1 MIRADINRQLDRIRK
16 AYDLVVEQYKKEIN
30 PLDNMSEEIINSH
43 GFKAIMA
50 DKNKINSGA
59 SDIKEYLNPK
69 SGMRLL
75 DVGCSAN
82 LANYR
87 LDRWSSTYYG
97 VDISPALINAMK
109 SFAEK
114 ENISVGAL
122 MVADISKL
130 PFADNFFDIATVI
143 GVFEYCTIEYIKD
156 ALAELNR
163 VLKPQAKVVLDI
175 PNLAHLDVS
184 IMFKLEEYL
193 GRPNIPNSRLA
204 YEEVL
209 KPLFS
214 TERFD
219 DTKVMIK
226 YFVRN
231 VK

>member
-1 MIRADINRQLDRIRK
+1 MLD
-16 AYDLVVEQYKKEIN
+16 A
-30 PLDNMSEEIINSH
+30 
-43 GFKAIMA
+43 
-50 DKNKINSGA
+50 
-59 SDIKEYLNPK
+59 
-69 SGMRLL
+69 
-75 DVGCSAN
+75 GCSAN

-87 LDRWSSTYYG
+87 LDKWQSTYYG
-97 VDISPALINAMK
+97 VDISSALIDAMK

-114 ENISVGAL
+114 ENISVGGL

-163 VLKPQAKVVLDI
+163 VLKSQAKVVLDI